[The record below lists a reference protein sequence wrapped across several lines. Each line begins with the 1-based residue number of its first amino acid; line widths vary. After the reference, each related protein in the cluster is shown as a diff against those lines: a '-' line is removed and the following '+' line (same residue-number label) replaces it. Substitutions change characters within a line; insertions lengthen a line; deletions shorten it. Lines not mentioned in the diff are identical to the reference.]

1 MIGKI
6 ILLLVIVI
14 AVMGLSAPCL
24 AAVPPQN
31 TPEIQTLKT
40 TTGVDAVGI
49 VTENDALGWR
59 LSSELLDTNMN
70 PAKNGPNPDPD
81 GNWVYIGED
90 PENMGP
96 EDFRERTSEDEEP
109 MYWTFPYWP
118 QYPLFADV
126 PIYSSEP
133 PLNTGEVQMTI
144 AYDETTNAV
153 NGIVTYNKNSAIHTG
168 AQTLN
173 SYNVK
178 NSKIVTFSA
187 LDGGK
192 MVSEENM
199 LLDNVGKSTNIRDS
213 DTGEILPSTVCPFA
227 PAAIGNCAPAFCN
240 IAQTGSKVDVYV
252 ASLVTNAQSRSVGQD
267 SGADM
272 WPPLP
277 IVDGPPVEMD
287 YSIRLTGVGTGN
299 AAEGSAM
306 AYFKAHKIE
315 GSRECPSGFRGF
327 GQDITYDETSSASG
341 SITQFQKIINY
352 QSGYKLTG

>member
-1 MIGKI
+1 MKRE
-6 ILLLVIVI
+6 ILVLLFVV
-14 AVMGLSAPCL
+14 VTVFGFTAPCM
-24 AAVPPQN
+24 AAVPPPN
-31 TPEIQTLKT
+31 TPELQMFST
-40 TTGVDAVGI
+40 TTGIDAVGI

-59 LSSELLDTNMN
+59 LSSEVLDTNVN
-70 PAKNGPNPDPD
+70 YEEYFDFVGEGAGD
-81 GNWVYIGED
+81 YIF
-90 PENMGP
+90 N
-96 EDFRERTSEDEEP
+96 TEDEFEYVGP
-109 MYWTFPYWP
+109 GHGDYILI
-118 QYPLFADV
+118 QDA
-126 PIYSSEP
+126 IYTHEP
-133 PLNTGEVQMTI
+133 PLSTGEVQMTI

-187 LDGGK
+187 LNGGK
-192 MVSEENM
+192 MVSGENM

-267 SGADM
+267 SGVDM

-287 YSIRLTGVGTGN
+287 YSIRLTGVGAGN
-299 AAEGSAM
+299 AADGSAM

-327 GQDITYDETSSASG
+327 GQEITYDEISSASG